1 MHKPIASIAVM
12 FALSGCGGEGITTD
26 SVPKFKDHRAN
37 YEVDGIDLLH
47 RSITDTISD
56 DLLGFEAENL
66 SRKVT
71 YTLDRLS
78 LNILRDFNVS
88 TLAELE
94 ALVPNVGDNKTSLIF
109 EFHLMR
115 LTPEMVMVSSSN
127 EIEHFFYEAD
137 IIETRFGISTYKFTE
152 APTRVDMLVYPEGIA
167 IEAFNQGYQA
177 EYDASKGT
185 YKVRLQYDEN
195 GEKSQYDELIVDLNS
210 DQVRLEI
217 GTTTMEGLEV
227 KDTVEQSHRFEYNRK
242 QNTLS
247 RQ

>member
-1 MHKPIASIAVM
+1 MHKAIVSIAVM
-12 FALSGCGGEGITTD
+12 FALSGCGGEGMTTD
-26 SVPKFKDHRAN
+26 SVSKLKDPRAN

-78 LNILRDFNVS
+78 LNILHDFNVS
-88 TLAELE
+88 TLEELE
-94 ALVPNVGDNKTSLIF
+94 ALVPNVGDNKTSLILGC
-109 EFHLMR
+109 HLMR
-115 LTPEMVMVSSSN
+115 LTPDMVMVSSSG
-127 EIEHFFYEAD
+127 EIEHFFYEAE
-137 IIETRFGISTYKFTE
+137 IIETRFGISAYKLKET
-152 APTRVDMLVYPEGIA
+152 PTRIDMVVYPEGIA

-185 YKVRLQYDEN
+185 YKVRLQYDDN
-195 GEKSQYDELIVDLNS
+195 GKESQYDELIVDLNS
-210 DQVRLEI
+210 DQVRLEK

-227 KDTVEQSHRFEYNRK
+227 KDSVEQSHRFEYNRK

>member
-1 MHKPIASIAVM
+1 MHKAIASIAVM

-127 EIEHFFYEAD
+127 EIE
-137 IIETRFGISTYKFTE
+137 
-152 APTRVDMLVYPEGIA
+152 
-167 IEAFNQGYQA
+167 
-177 EYDASKGT
+177 
-185 YKVRLQYDEN
+185 
-195 GEKSQYDELIVDLNS
+195 
-210 DQVRLEI
+210 
-217 GTTTMEGLEV
+217 
-227 KDTVEQSHRFEYNRK
+227 
-242 QNTLS
+242 
-247 RQ
+247 